1 MCPVPVCFL
10 HHLSRKPYALPL
22 LLPLH
27 FFFFRLPII
36 SHISRHLKITH
47 ILPSCTNLR
56 AYYHFNSSCFGHLG
70 SPMTSLASIISL
82 LYSRYGIFVHVSL
95 RYHYTSYTDMSVE
108 QEHNEQE
115 AQAAQVILKHWRARQ
130 KRLAVSPEE
139 ADGRW
144 QDVLLQAQ
152 AQTNLQSAERGEND
166 PKSRLRRAVF
176 LAGRLQDG
184 EALHSDHEGLP
195 DENSKMLETQHWLE
209 LIDGKHR
216 YGSNLKFYH
225 RKWQEENTTENFFK
239 WLDHGEGKNLSL
251 PECSRE
257 QLEKE
262 RIIYLSREQRLNYLV
277 RIDDQGLLRWARN
290 NELVDTRSNRWK
302 DAGDG
307 RGIIPLTAEEMRGAE
322 ISEAPAKHGRI
333 GFRSNSSDSLL
344 NSGEAHYVD
353 TVAKPGDNKF
363 QQTIRSHF
371 TSNGIMERLLR
382 KTVKKNTWIYV
393 CDMKRNLFIGIKETG
408 AFQHSSFTAG
418 GLISSAGLIK
428 VKMGR
433 IHKLSPLSG
442 HYRTSVD
449 HYRLFLEDLER
460 QGADLEK
467 VQVTKAELTLWGL
480 EHYKR
485 FQKTKQ
491 AKQKELTGALK
502 RAVSLKSKGE
512 NPTEQGNRTRS
523 SSDSQN
529 YEKKKA
535 REMEKDERWLG
546 GAQWRRDILVG
557 RTDRKVA
564 QVDKEQPRV

>member
-1 MCPVPVCFL
+1 
-10 HHLSRKPYALPL
+10 
-22 LLPLH
+22 
-27 FFFFRLPII
+27 
-36 SHISRHLKITH
+36 
-47 ILPSCTNLR
+47 
-56 AYYHFNSSCFGHLG
+56 
-70 SPMTSLASIISL
+70 
-82 LYSRYGIFVHVSL
+82 
-95 RYHYTSYTDMSVE
+95 MS
-108 QEHNEQE
+108 NEQDHSE
-115 AQAAQVILKHWRARQ
+115 RELQAAQVLLKHWRARQ
-130 KRLAVSPEE
+130 GRRQPSLLEPT
-139 ADGRW
+139 GRW
-144 QDVLLQAQ
+144 QDALVQAQ
-152 AQTNLQSAERGEND
+152 AKTNLHSAERGKND
-166 PKSRLRRAVF
+166 PKSRFRRAVF

-184 EALHSDHEGLP
+184 DALPSDDAEPLSDDNDNG
-195 DENSKMLETQHWLE
+195 NGKALETQHWLE

-225 RKWQEENTTENFFK
+225 KKWQEEDTSENFFS
-239 WLDHGEGKNLSL
+239 WLDHGQGRDLSL

-262 RIIYLSREQRLNYLV
+262 RIIYLSKEQRANYLV

-307 RGIIPLTAEEMRGAE
+307 RGIIPMTPEEMRGAE
-322 ISEAPAKHGRI
+322 IQEAPAKHGRI

-344 NSGEAHYVD
+344 NPGEAHYVD
-353 TVAKPGDNKF
+353 TVTKPGDSRLK
-363 QQTIRSHF
+363 QTIRSRF
-371 TSNGIMERLLR
+371 TSKGIMERLLR

-428 VKMGR
+428 VKTGR

-467 VQVTKAELTLWGL
+467 VQVTKAEVTLWGL

-485 FQKTKQ
+485 FQKSKQ
-491 AKQKELTGALK
+491 AKQKELARTLK
-502 RAVSLKSKGE
+502 RAVSLKSHVDT
-512 NPTEQGNRTRS
+512 PTAEGDRIRS
-523 SSDSQN
+523 GSESQT
-529 YEKKKA
+529 YE
-535 REMEKDERWLG
+535 RQMDQERRRDERWLRG
-546 GAQWRRDILVG
+546 TQWRRDILLGRKDQKMVREDSGPVKVSKPRRTSEGQVG
-557 RTDRKVA
+557 EQPVATDK
-564 QVDKEQPRV
+564 QVDGMPN

>member
-1 MCPVPVCFL
+1 
-10 HHLSRKPYALPL
+10 
-22 LLPLH
+22 
-27 FFFFRLPII
+27 
-36 SHISRHLKITH
+36 
-47 ILPSCTNLR
+47 
-56 AYYHFNSSCFGHLG
+56 
-70 SPMTSLASIISL
+70 
-82 LYSRYGIFVHVSL
+82 
-95 RYHYTSYTDMSVE
+95 MSDERE
-108 QEHNEQE
+108 QNERQV
-115 AQAAQVILKHWRARQ
+115 QAAGVLLKHWKARQ
-130 KRLAVSPEE
+130 ERREPSLLEP

-144 QDVLLQAQ
+144 QDALVQAQ
-152 AQTNLQSAERGEND
+152 AKTNLQSAERGEND

-184 EALHSDHEGLP
+184 EALPSDQEAQGPLS

-225 RKWQEENTTENFFK
+225 RKWQEEDTTDNFFK
-239 WLDHGEGKNLSL
+239 WLDHGGGKDLSL

-262 RIIYLSREQRLNYLV
+262 RIIYLSREQRANYLV

-290 NELVDTRSNRWK
+290 NELVDTKSNRWK
-302 DAGDG
+302 DAGGG
-307 RGIIPLTAEEMRGAE
+307 RGIIPMTAEEMRGAE
-322 ISEAPAKHGRI
+322 IQEAPAKHGRI

-353 TVAKPGDNKF
+353 TVTKPGDSKLK
-363 QQTIRSHF
+363 QTMRSHF
-371 TSNGIMERLLR
+371 TSTGIMERLLR

-485 FQKTKQ
+485 FQKSKQ
-491 AKQKELTGALK
+491 AKQKELIGTLK
-502 RAVSLKSKGE
+502 RAVSFKSHDNK
-512 NPTEQGNRTRS
+512 PTEEGHRTRS
-523 SSDSQN
+523 GSDSQA
-529 YEKKKA
+529 YQKKLN
-535 REMEKDERWLG
+535 RERQKDERWLRG
-546 GAQWRRDILVG
+546 TQWRTDILLG
-557 RTDRKVA
+557 RKDQKVA
-564 QVDKEQPRV
+564 RESHESEGPAEGEQARTTKQGGKPVAIAEQVDGMPK

>member
-1 MCPVPVCFL
+1 
-10 HHLSRKPYALPL
+10 
-22 LLPLH
+22 
-27 FFFFRLPII
+27 
-36 SHISRHLKITH
+36 
-47 ILPSCTNLR
+47 
-56 AYYHFNSSCFGHLG
+56 
-70 SPMTSLASIISL
+70 
-82 LYSRYGIFVHVSL
+82 
-95 RYHYTSYTDMSVE
+95 MSVE
-108 QEHNEQE
+108 RQYEEQA
-115 AQAAQVILKHWRARQ
+115 AQAAQVIQKQWRLHQ
-130 KRLAVSPEE
+130 KRQAMSPKEV
-139 ADGRW
+139 DGRW
-144 QDVLLQAQ
+144 EDALIQAQ

-166 PKSRLRRAVF
+166 PKSRLQRAVF

-184 EALHSDHEGLP
+184 EALPSDHEGLSN
-195 DENSKMLETQHWLE
+195 DSSKMLETQHWLE

-225 RKWQEENTTENFFK
+225 RKWQEEETSENFFK
-239 WLDHGEGKNLSL
+239 WLDYGGGKDLSL

-262 RIIYLSREQRLNYLV
+262 RIIYLSREQRANYLV
-277 RIDDQGLLRWARN
+277 CIDDQGLLRWARN

-307 RGIIPLTAEEMRGAE
+307 RGIVPLTVEEMRGAE

-344 NSGEAHYVD
+344 NPGEAHYVD

-371 TSNGIMERLLR
+371 TSKGIMERLLR

-485 FQKTKQ
+485 FQKSKQ
-491 AKQKELTGALK
+491 AKQKELKGSLK
-502 RAVSLKSKGE
+502 RAVSLKSKGKK
-512 NPTEQGNRTRS
+512 PTGQEDRTRS
-523 SSDSQN
+523 SSDSQT
-529 YEKKKA
+529 YEKKKD
-535 REMEKDERWLG
+535 RERQEDERWSRD
-546 GAQWRRDILVG
+546 AQWRKDILVG
-557 RTDRKVA
+557 RTDQKVA
-564 QVDKEQPRV
+564 QEDKEHHVQATK